1 MTQFTDI
8 FKVKEPHGLSYRAV
22 TAWPGIMLGTA
33 TTLLLLSGCASAPT
47 PPTAALQAA
56 EMAIANADQAR
67 VADYSFSELG
77 EAREKL
83 TAARSAVQKEDMV
96 LALRLAEQSRIN
108 AELAVAKADVAKA
121 NAVNNEMQ
129 QSTRDL
135 KQEMQRKSGE
145 TQ

>member
-8 FKVKEPHGLSYRAV
+8 FKVKEPHGSSSRAV
-22 TAWPGIMLGTA
+22 TAWPGLILGTA
-33 TTLLLLSGCASAPT
+33 TTMMLLSGCASAPT

-56 EMAIANADQAR
+56 ETAIANADQAR
-67 VADYSFSELG
+67 VADYAFSELG

-83 TAARSAVQKEDMV
+83 TAARLAVQKEEME
-96 LALRLAEQSRIN
+96 LALRLAEQARID
-108 AELAVAKADVAKA
+108 AELALAKAEVARA
-121 NAVNNEMQ
+121 STVNNEMQ

>member
-1 MTQFTDI
+1 MTQFKDI

-83 TAARSAVQKEDMV
+83 TAARSAVQKKDMV

-108 AELAVAKADVAKA
+108 AELALAKADVVKA